1 MASRVYVPPE
11 RKESMMPTDIVRE
24 DVQRLVREGAQV
36 VDVRPD
42 AEYQEQHIVGAINLP
57 LKALDAATTASAL
70 DRSRA
75 VVVY

>member
-1 MASRVYVPPE
+1 
-11 RKESMMPTDIVRE
+11 MPTDVSRE
-24 DVQRLVREGAQV
+24 RVQELVAEGAQL

-42 AEYQEQHIVGAINLP
+42 AEYQGQHIVGAIGLP
-57 LKALDAATTASAL
+57 LKALDAAATDSAL

>member
-1 MASRVYVPPE
+1 
-11 RKESMMPTDIVRE
+11 MPTDVSRE
-24 DVQRLVREGAQV
+24 RVQELVAEGAQL

-42 AEYQEQHIVGAINLP
+42 AEYQGQHIAGAISLP

>member
-1 MASRVYVPPE
+1 
-11 RKESMMPTDIVRE
+11 MPTDIVRE
-24 DVQRLVREGAQV
+24 DVQRLVREGAQL

-42 AEYQEQHIVGAINLP
+42 AEFQGQHIAGAISFP
-57 LKALDAATTASAL
+57 LKALDAAATDSAL

>member
-1 MASRVYVPPE
+1 
-11 RKESMMPTDIVRE
+11 MPTDIVRE
-24 DVQRLVREGAQV
+24 DVQRLVQEGAQL

-42 AEYQEQHIVGAINLP
+42 AEYQGQRIVGAISLP
-57 LKALDAATTASAL
+57 LKALDTATTDNAL

>member
-1 MASRVYVPPE
+1 
-11 RKESMMPTDIVRE
+11 MPTDIVRE
-24 DVQRLVREGAQV
+24 DVQRLVREGAQL

-42 AEYQEQHIVGAINLP
+42 AEFQGQHIVGAISLP
-57 LKALDAATTASAL
+57 LKALEAAATAGAL

>member
-1 MASRVYVPPE
+1 
-11 RKESMMPTDIVRE
+11 MPTDVSRE
-24 DVQRLVREGAQV
+24 RVQELDAEGAQL

-42 AEYQEQHIVGAINLP
+42 AEYQGQHIVGAINLP
-57 LKALDAATTASAL
+57 LKALDAATTDSAL